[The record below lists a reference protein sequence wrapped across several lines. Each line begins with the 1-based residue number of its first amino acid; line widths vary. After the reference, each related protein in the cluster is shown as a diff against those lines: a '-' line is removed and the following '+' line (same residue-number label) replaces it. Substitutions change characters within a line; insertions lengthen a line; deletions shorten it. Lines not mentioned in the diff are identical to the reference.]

1 MTHIAPSARGAEF
14 WQGSATKI
22 SLLVCP
28 ATHHFRIA
36 EIARRPHPQVFALRR
51 GAARFLAVLE
61 PAGARQFRGVASRV
75 GGKALIP
82 AKRLL
87 TSFPA
92 ASIMGPE
99 HARAAHRRIA
109 PLPATG

>member
-1 MTHIAPSARGAEF
+1 MTHSFPTRRSSDLTTIHHILIGLADSDGATYISGAVPDDRSIMTHSAPSARGAEF

-28 ATHHFRIA
+28 ATHHCRIA

-61 PAGARQFRGVASRV
+61 PAGARPFRGVA
-75 GGKALIP
+75 
-82 AKRLL
+82 
-87 TSFPA
+87 
-92 ASIMGPE
+92 
-99 HARAAHRRIA
+99 
-109 PLPATG
+109 

>member
-61 PAGARQFRGVASRV
+61 HSGARPFRVVADRG
-75 GGKALIP
+75 GGKATLP
-82 AKRLL
+82 AKRRR
-87 TSFPA
+87 TSPQPGRTFDPDPY
-92 ASIMGPE
+92 S
-99 HARAAHRRIA
+99 
-109 PLPATG
+109 T